1 MQRRI
6 TAAVGKLLDVIG
18 HQGTL
23 NIVVK
28 RSRRRVKRQRIEL
41 AAKRFGITNGT
52 PLWTQMLAVTLD
64 ADTTQSF
71 LFTARER
78 DFKRGVTSLDMAA
91 ATTVSTAIK
100 QHELIR
106 SCNSQKFRKKHA
118 DVYE

>member
-6 TAAVGKLLDVIG
+6 AAAVSKLFDVIG
-18 HQGTL
+18 HQRAL

-28 RSRRRVKRQRIEL
+28 RSRCRVKRQRIEL

-78 DFKRGVTSLDMAA
+78 DSKRGVTSLDMAA